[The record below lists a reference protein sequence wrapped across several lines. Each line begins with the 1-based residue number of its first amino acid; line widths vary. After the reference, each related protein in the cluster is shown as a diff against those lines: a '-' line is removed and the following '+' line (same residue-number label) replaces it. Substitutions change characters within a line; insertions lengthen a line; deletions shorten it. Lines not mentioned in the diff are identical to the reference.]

1 MPKKIL
7 LIENDQAF
15 AGDIST
21 SLEASGF
28 EVRVTGDGREGIDL
42 AREWGPEAV
51 VLSVELPG
59 MSGYLVCQKLK
70 KDEALKALPLVLT
83 SAEATEETFEKHR
96 TLKARADEYLF
107 KPYTAEALIEK
118 LGALVGLPEGHAAPD
133 DAEEVVS
140 LEEDLGLEVS
150 TEVSAEGSPDAEL
163 GLDALDDEPV
173 AGEGGAAAEDE
184 DLRLF
189 DDAFE
194 DLSAASPAAGA
205 IDDELR
211 GEQALE
217 MDDLDAAA
225 ASLPEE
231 EEGTARTD
239 LSALDGDT
247 DEALGAFGVADEEL
261 EAPPPAPPSPARA
274 VRAPSADLLRKA
286 GIKLLQ
292 EEEPPPAPPPSGR
305 GDDAE
310 ALERELADARAALA
324 EREDEVSRLEA
335 RNQELSRR
343 AEEASD
349 ELERVRI
356 EADAAAAQV
365 RDLEAE
371 AQGAREQTGAAEAE
385 LEELRRKLEDAERR
399 AEAAEGEAQR
409 SRDESAAAADALARA
424 DAFERE
430 AEELRTELLIARGE
444 VEGAHDE
451 IEKRTGEMRRRLSE
465 AEASNAKNE
474 ERIVRAYQKI
484 KADEKVR
491 EKVRKALAI
500 AAQLLDEVG
509 ASSEPAERRTAERD

>member
-7 LIENDQAF
+7 LIENDHAF

-28 EVRVTGDGREGIDL
+28 EVRVTGDGREGLDL

-70 KDEALKALPLVLT
+70 KDEALKGLPLLLT

-107 KPYTAEALIEK
+107 KPYTGEELIEK
-118 LGALVGLPEGHAAPD
+118 LGALVGLPEGHAAPGED
-133 DAEEVVS
+133 DGEEVVS
-140 LEEDLGLEVS
+140 LEEDLGLEVA

-163 GLDALDDEPV
+163 GLDALDDEPI

-194 DLSAASPAAGA
+194 DLSAASPAAAG
-205 IDDELR
+205 DDELPVDP
-211 GEQALE
+211 ALE

-231 EEGTARTD
+231 DEGSARTE
-239 LSALDGDT
+239 LGAFDGDA
-247 DEALGAFGVADEEL
+247 DGLGAFGGADEEL
-261 EAPPPAPPSPARA
+261 EPPPPSPPARA

-286 GIKLLQ
+286 GIKLL
-292 EEEPPPAPPPSGR
+292 EEEPPPAPPSSGR
-305 GDDAE
+305 GDDVE
-310 ALERELADARAALA
+310 PLDRELADARAALA
-324 EREDEVSRLEA
+324 ERDDEVSRLEA
-335 RNQELSRR
+335 RNRDLSRR

-371 AQGAREQTGAAEAE
+371 ARSAREQAGAAEAE
-385 LEELRRKLEDAERR
+385 LDELRRKLEDAERR

-409 SRDESAAAADALARA
+409 SRDESAAAADAIARA
-424 DAFERE
+424 DGFERE
-430 AEELRTELLIARGE
+430 AEELRTELLVARGE

-465 AEASNAKNE
+465 AEAANAKNE

-509 ASSEPAERRTAERD
+509 APAEPAERRTAERD